1 MVKVT
6 TIKKSKG
13 IIRLHKNVA
22 DFADFDIDVI
32 QNVDRRELRLMQRG
46 ALIKAAPLEFEGVV
60 DLGQVTLGGLDSVLQ
75 NTIAVRLS
83 RNVGDALLPAVEV
96 FAWADN
102 LTPMRDVIVDV
113 LAGIVDIREADL
125 EERIDEI
132 ENM

>member
-22 DFADFDIDVI
+22 DFADVDVI

-46 ALIKAAPLEFEGVV
+46 ALIKAVPFESVQSF
-60 DLGQVTLGGLDSVLQ
+60 DLGLYTLGGLDSVLQ
-75 NTIAVRLS
+75 DAIAVSFS
-83 RNVGDALLPAVEV
+83 RNVGNALHPAEV
-96 FAWADN
+96 FVWADN
-102 LTPMRDVIVDV
+102 LTPLRDVIVDV
-113 LAGIVDIREADL
+113 LAGNVDIRDGL
-125 EERIDEI
+125 EEEIDEI